1 MQRQKTAVTENFK
14 CPVMTPSCVAKSL
27 FIFKKKQQNKTFQE
41 FGYTKKIGLINV
53 LFYRLGMFIACHPKK
68 TIAVAILVAAGLG
81 VGMIRLHTSRDF
93 LGKLSISRLAQ
104 ALILIHLH
112 KGSLARFTND
122 SRSSLSVNL

>member
-1 MQRQKTAVTENFK
+1 MQRQKKNAVTESFK

-27 FIFKKKQQNKTFQE
+27 FIFKKKTFQE
-41 FGYTKKIGLINV
+41 FGYTKKIRLINV